1 MKNII
6 KFVIFIIYTILIFFI
21 NDLRLLLGL
30 FLLNCMITVISK
42 IDLKKMLYSFR
53 MVLPFIAF
61 TVLVNIIF
69 DGLYNGIIIGIRII
83 ICYNG
88 TYIFSKKITVLE
100 IIDAIQKLCY
110 PLKIFKINT
119 NNIGMIVSIS
129 ICIIPVLKSE
139 IYSLSKTMKSKG
151 KLIKIKST
159 IIIMKPMLI
168 SILKRTNQIE
178 KTLIAK
184 AYIEE

>member
-21 NDLRLLLGL
+21 NDLRLLVGL
-30 FLLNCMITVISK
+30 FLLNCMITVILK
-42 IDLKKMLYSFR
+42 IGLKKMLYSFR

-69 DGLYNGIIIGIRII
+69 DGLYSGIIIGIRII
-83 ICYNG
+83 ICYNA
-88 TYIFSKKITVLE
+88 TYIFYKKITVLE

-151 KLIKIKST
+151 KLIQIKST

-168 SILKRTNQIE
+168 SILRRTNQIE